1 MTKLY
6 LKRDY
11 GLGETYVI
19 REVEDQHLPF
29 YQYEQRNIDCKKCK
43 KKRTILCSSGQFS
56 KFSQGFCPGCV
67 DRRTREYIKANAHLG
82 SKSPA
87 MKNIPSWRLD
97 MEGATPEDILMRSE
111 GDFNIPYKS
120 HQEWQE
126 YYQSPHEL
134 KRQREFEREQKKES
148 DQLLRSLG

>member
-11 GLGETYVI
+11 GLGETYII
-19 REVEDQHLPF
+19 REVEDHHLSS

-43 KKRTILCSSGQFS
+43 KKITILCSNGQFS
-56 KFSQGFCPGCV
+56 KFSEMFCPGCV
-67 DRRTREYIKANAHLG
+67 DRRTEAYIAAAP
-82 SKSPA
+82 KSVGFA
-87 MKNIPSWRLD
+87 TKNIPSWRLD
-97 MEGATPEDILMRSE
+97 MEGATPEDILTRSE
-111 GDFNIPYKS
+111 GDFKVPYKS

-134 KRQREFEREQKKES
+134 KRQREFEKNQRQES